1 MKKQKLPVLA
11 VLTLVFAAFTFGFFL
26 GRGSGH
32 GGVTL
37 DVPPAMQTAPAQ
49 SGTETETAPSTP
61 AILFPIDLNTAGREE
76 LMALPG
82 IGEVLAGRILRYR
95 DAHGAFTAVEDL
107 MKVEGIGEARL
118 ETILDKITIG
128 G

>member
-1 MKKQKLPVLA
+1 MKKQKLSVLA
-11 VLTLVFAAFTFGFFL
+11 VLTLVFAAFTFGFFW
-26 GRGSGH
+26 GRSGSH

-37 DVPPAMQTAPAQ
+37 DIPPAMQTVPGP
-49 SGTETETAPSTP
+49 SGTEAETAPSSP

-82 IGEVLAGRILRYR
+82 IGEALAGRILRYR
-95 DAHGAFTAVEDL
+95 DAHGSFTAVEDL
-107 MKVEGIGEARL
+107 MMVEGIGEARL